1 MVILNG
7 DTAHDNG
14 GYYFYRPSEDFFSFM
29 LNEKELHSEIT
40 VNIKDTGRTYEIMTK
55 YYDRIYIEAD
65 NDMLLK

>member
-55 YYDRIYIEAD
+55 YYDHIYRSR
-65 NDMLLK
+65 